1 MKMSDTPL
9 AYLAGFFDGEGCVT
23 VGNNGSFALGIV
35 NTHLPILNMF
45 KAVFGGSVTSRK
57 QRVNKAQFVW
67 RVYGQT
73 AVDTATLLAPLT
85 IEKREQLVI
94 AIDWMTSRSQFK
106 TVSGEGKGRYSDP
119 RREAAVQGVQ
129 SELTRMKKESY

>member
-1 MKMSDTPL
+1 MTSDISL

-23 VGNNGSFALGIV
+23 VGNNGSLVLGIV

-45 KAVFGGSVTSRK
+45 KSVFGGSVASRK

-73 AVDTATLLAPLT
+73 AVDAATLLAPLT
-85 IEKREQLVI
+85 IEKKEQLVV
-94 AIDWMTSRSQFK
+94 AIDWMTYRSQFK

-119 RREAAVQGVQ
+119 RREAAVQRVQ
-129 SELTRMKKESY
+129 NELTRMKKESY